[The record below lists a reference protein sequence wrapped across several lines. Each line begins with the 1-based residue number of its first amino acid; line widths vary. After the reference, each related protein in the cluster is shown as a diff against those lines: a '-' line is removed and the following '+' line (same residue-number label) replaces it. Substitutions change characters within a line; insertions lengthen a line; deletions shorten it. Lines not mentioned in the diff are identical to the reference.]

1 MVKNASTTV
10 VCIGHQNDKNIG
22 NLLVAYGVRGAYMEE
37 RIKSIYNECWK
48 IYKQYLET
56 RDMAEWNRNMLQV
69 KEKYGGKP
77 DVVNLLLWHSI
88 NVQALHD
95 QSRRA

>member
-1 MVKNASTTV
+1 
-10 VCIGHQNDKNIG
+10 
-22 NLLVAYGVRGAYMEE
+22 MEE

-95 QSRRA
+95 RKEEQMLWTRLRKRKSGI

>member
-1 MVKNASTTV
+1 
-10 VCIGHQNDKNIG
+10 
-22 NLLVAYGVRGAYMEE
+22 MEE

-69 KEKYGGKP
+69 KEKYGEKP

-95 QSRRA
+95 RKEE

>member
-1 MVKNASTTV
+1 
-10 VCIGHQNDKNIG
+10 
-22 NLLVAYGVRGAYMEE
+22 MEE

-69 KEKYGGKP
+69 KEKYGGNRNYNKQHGKKHNKGNISYYP
-77 DVVNLLLWHSI
+77 NG
-88 NVQALHD
+88 N
-95 QSRRA
+95 R

>member
-1 MVKNASTTV
+1 
-10 VCIGHQNDKNIG
+10 
-22 NLLVAYGVRGAYMEE
+22 MEE

-48 IYKQYLET
+48 IYKQYLKT

-69 KEKYGGKP
+69 KEKYGEKP
-77 DVVNLLLWHSI
+77 DVINLLLWHSM

-95 QSRRA
+95 RKEE

>member
-1 MVKNASTTV
+1 
-10 VCIGHQNDKNIG
+10 
-22 NLLVAYGVRGAYMEE
+22 MEE

-77 DVVNLLLWHSI
+77 DVVKPAS
-88 NVQALHD
+88 VAQYKCAG
-95 QSRRA
+95 AA

>member
-1 MVKNASTTV
+1 
-10 VCIGHQNDKNIG
+10 
-22 NLLVAYGVRGAYMEE
+22 MEE

-69 KEKYGGKP
+69 KEKYGGKS

-95 QSRRA
+95 RKEE

>member
-1 MVKNASTTV
+1 
-10 VCIGHQNDKNIG
+10 
-22 NLLVAYGVRGAYMEE
+22 MEE

-56 RDMAEWNRNMLQV
+56 RDMAEWNRNMMQV
-69 KEKYGGKP
+69 KKKYSEKP

-95 QSRRA
+95 RKEE

>member
-1 MVKNASTTV
+1 
-10 VCIGHQNDKNIG
+10 
-22 NLLVAYGVRGAYMEE
+22 MEE

-69 KEKYGGKP
+69 KEKYGGKS

-95 QSRRA
+95 RREE

>member
-1 MVKNASTTV
+1 
-10 VCIGHQNDKNIG
+10 
-22 NLLVAYGVRGAYMEE
+22 MEE

-69 KEKYGGKP
+69 KERYGGKS

-95 QSRRA
+95 RKEE